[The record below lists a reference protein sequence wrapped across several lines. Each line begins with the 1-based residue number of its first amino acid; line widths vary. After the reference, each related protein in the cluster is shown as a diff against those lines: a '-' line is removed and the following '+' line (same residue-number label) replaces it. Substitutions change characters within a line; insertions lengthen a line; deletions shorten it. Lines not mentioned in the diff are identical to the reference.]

1 MTLFASFSFQDE
13 LSRFYPHAPHCGLQA
28 RITRTRSLPKLPSGK
43 TDRDQ
48 SCRLVVPHASAFPE
62 RPWLGASLS
71 LSYPSNYLSQTRE
84 RQDRPHMTSSKHGH
98 GLPRQCFWSR
108 RVQSSFSKAAKP
120 SVTTVRRCYLQQALW
135 PRRFKHTMGALA
147 REYTAPK
154 RCVALHMKAP
164 LLR

>member
-1 MTLFASFSFQDE
+1 MNLVGSIHTRHTVGFKPGSPEPVLF
-13 LSRFYPHAPHCGLQA
+13 PNCPVA
-28 RITRTRSLPKLPSGK
+28 RRTGTRVAVSLFLTPP
-43 TDRDQ
+43 
-48 SCRLVVPHASAFPE
+48 PFPE

-71 LSYPSNYLSQTRE
+71 LLYPSNYLSQTRE
-84 RQDRPHMTSSKHGH
+84 RQDRPHMASSKHGH

-108 RVQSSFSKAAKP
+108 RVPSTFSEAAKP

-154 RCVALHMKAP
+154 RCVALHMKTS